1 MSTLILNRV
10 RGVVLADLVV
20 VVLGALAVTTALG
33 YGLLTAEGEI
43 GPGFLPA
50 VAGGVMAVAAGLD
63 AVRNL
68 ARPTTEDDTTEDGTV
83 KKTADADVD
92 IHGHD
97 AATRPRQL
105 WMVIALVVATVALVG
120 IVGFLLAFALLV
132 VTCAVLV
139 ERRRLIPS
147 LVTAALVVAGVW
159 LVFVLG
165 LGIPLPTGLFAV
177 R

>member
-1 MSTLILNRV
+1 MSALVLTRV
-10 RGVVLADLVV
+10 RGVVLAELVV
-20 VVLGALAVTTALG
+20 VVLGAIAVTTALG

-50 VAGGVMAVAAGLD
+50 VAGGVMALAAGLD

-68 ARPTTEDDTTEDGTV
+68 ARPPAEEDTV
-83 KKTADADVD
+83 QETAGSEVD
-92 IHGHD
+92 IHGRD
-97 AATRPRQL
+97 AATRRRQL
-105 WMVIALVVATVALVG
+105 WMVICLVVATVALVA
-120 IVGFLLAFALLV
+120 VLGFLLAFALLV
-132 VTCAVLV
+132 VACAVLV
-139 ERRRLIPS
+139 ERRRLVPS
-147 LVTAALVVAGVW
+147 LVTAALVAAGVW